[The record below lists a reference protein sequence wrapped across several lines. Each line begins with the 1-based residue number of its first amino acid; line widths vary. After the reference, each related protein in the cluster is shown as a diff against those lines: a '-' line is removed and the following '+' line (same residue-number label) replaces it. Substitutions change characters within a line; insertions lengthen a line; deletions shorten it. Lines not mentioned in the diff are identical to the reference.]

1 MRGSAFQ
8 RDRSLDD
15 LATQFGLTPLVHAP
29 ETLSRSYAGV
39 VLAELPLPPAAANA
53 VLLGSGV
60 RDDAELATLIDA
72 AVQAGAAAIVTR
84 APIAPGPESMRTAQ
98 AGELCVLQAGEEI
111 DWLRL
116 ASYLGEAPRSDRYG
130 IDRFGES
137 QVMTDLFDL
146 ANSLSEVFGGP
157 VTIENT
163 EHRILAFSADQ
174 ASGDEA
180 RKHSVLGH
188 RVPDE
193 YTEILQRSGVLREVE
208 TSEAPVFVDEI
219 GPGILPRVVMRIRAG
234 NELLGS
240 IWVISRERPT
250 DAQKLALTE
259 AAGIASI
266 ALFRQRASSD
276 AARRLRTSE
285 VLDLL
290 GGGVG
295 AREAAERLGYGDAQI
310 SVFAATHIDAP
321 GDREAQQLTLG
332 DRAAHMQRL
341 AGALG
346 LYLHQVN
353 PLSVVAP
360 IGGTV
365 YGVLP
370 HMHGQLT
377 DAYARSL
384 AETFSERFRHGRDV
398 VVGLGGPVEFVTD
411 LQLARASADRALRV
425 LVHHYRDR
433 NSLRIATEPD
443 VQVESLLLRMSDQLV
458 ADGATLMRPL
468 QLLRDHD
475 REHATAYLV
484 TLSAWLEA
492 FGDAA
497 LAAKQAHV
505 HVNTLR
511 YRLRKLTEIAHLRL
525 GDADERFALMLQ
537 LRLFP
542 ELLDGGGSADSGS
555 GEIVGTGAAGRR

>member
-8 RDRSLDD
+8 RDRTLDD

-29 ETLSRSYAGV
+29 ETLSHSYTGV
-39 VLAELPLPPAAANA
+39 VLAEHPLPAAAAGA

-60 RDDAELATLIDA
+60 RGESELADLIGA

-84 APIAPGPESMRTAQ
+84 APIAPSPAAMRTAE
-98 AGELCVLQAGEEI
+98 AGELCILQASEEI

-116 ASYLGEAPRSDRYG
+116 ASYLGEAPRGDRYG
-130 IDRFGES
+130 VDRFGES
-137 QVMTDLFDL
+137 QVMSDLFDL

-208 TSEAPVFVDEI
+208 TSESPVFVDEI
-219 GPGILPRVVMRIRAG
+219 GPGIWPRVVMRIRAG

-250 DAQKLALTE
+250 DPQNQALTE

-310 SVFAATHIDAP
+310 SVFAATHTDAP
-321 GDREAQQLTLG
+321 GAIEAQQLTLG
-332 DRAAHMQRL
+332 DRAAYMQRL

-433 NSLRIATEPD
+433 DSLRIATEPD

-475 REHATAYLV
+475 KDHATAYLV

-497 LAAKQAHV
+497 LAAKRAHV

-542 ELLDGGGSADSGS
+542 ELLEAA
-555 GEIVGTGAAGRR
+555 GAAGDV